1 MNPAGLCAQRLSL
14 RIGARELVRDL
25 DLEILPGQ
33 CWCIL
38 GQNGSGKTSLLHALA
53 GLRPVQGGQVLL
65 EGTDIGR
72 LPRRQVARRLGLLG
86 QDHEDV
92 FPATVLET
100 ALCGRHPH
108 LSPWAW
114 EGAGDLARAQ
124 AALQQLGLAELAGR
138 EVGTLSGGE
147 RRRLGIATLLTQDPR
162 FLLLDEPTNHLDL
175 HHQVEVLRLLSALAR
190 TRDRALVMVL
200 HDVNLAARYCDHA
213 LLLFGDGR
221 HGAGPAAE
229 WLNAET
235 LGRLYGHPMGAVPR
249 LDGRGPWF
257 YPD

>member
-1 MNPAGLCAQRLSL
+1 MNAHTLATRRLSL
-14 RIGARELVRDL
+14 RIGSRWLLRDL
-25 DLEILPGQ
+25 DLEIRPGQ

-38 GQNGSGKTSLLHALA
+38 GRNGSGKTTLLHSLA
-53 GLRPVQGGQVLL
+53 GLRPVEEGQVLL
-65 EGTDIGR
+65 EGEDIQH

-114 EGAGDLARAQ
+114 ESAADIARAQ
-124 AALQQLGLAELAGR
+124 AALRQVGLEELAQR

-147 RRRLGIATLLTQDPR
+147 RRRLGIATLLTQDPE

-175 HHQVEVLRLLSALAR
+175 HHQIEVLQRLAGLAR
-190 TRDRALVMVL
+190 AGDKALVMVL
-200 HDVNLAARYCDHA
+200 HDVNLAARFCDHA

-221 HGAGPAAE
+221 HGAGPAGA
-229 WLNAET
+229 WLTTEH
-235 LGRLYGHPMGAVPR
+235 LGRLYGHPMQQ
-249 LDGRGPWF
+249 LEGRAHPVWI
-257 YPD
+257 PA